1 MSQPI
6 PGVEHVS
13 SSPLASFFK
22 HPLNWLL
29 ACAPLAAG
37 LDAAGVPAPLV
48 FLSAGLALLP
58 LATLIVHSTE
68 QIAARTGPAIG
79 GLLNATFGNLPEL
92 IISVVA
98 LRAGLLDMVRASL
111 IGALLANTLLALGI
125 SFILGGKRH
134 HVQEFNPAAA
144 RTYGSIMLLAALSM
158 VGPASFHRF
167 LSDSTPRHAEALDI
181 GVAIVLLTIYA
192 LYLVFMLRTHPDFFT
207 VVKGAQEEHAPSWSK
222 TRAGVTLV
230 AASCGAAWMSEVLV
244 GAAEQ
249 TGHALGMSSGFIGII
264 LLAILGG
271 AAESGAAIAMGRKNK
286 MDLAVGI
293 AMGSSIQIALFV
305 TPILVL
311 ASRFIAPQP
320 LTLAFS
326 RVEVGAL
333 FFGVLIGI
341 TVAGDGRAN
350 WFKGV
355 QLVGFYLILAALF
368 YLLPES
374 VP

>member
-1 MSQPI
+1 
-6 PGVEHVS
+6 V
-13 SSPLASFFK
+13 ADFFK
-22 HPLNWLL
+22 QPLNWLL
-29 ACAPLAAG
+29 ACAPIAAG
-37 LDAAGVPAPLV
+37 LDRAEAPAPLV
-48 FLSAGLALLP
+48 FLLAGLALLP

-68 QIAARTGPAIG
+68 EIAARTGPAIG

-98 LRAGLLDMVRASL
+98 LRAGLLEMVRASL

-167 LSDSTPRHAEALDI
+167 LSDSVPRHAQALDI
-181 GVAIVLLTIYA
+181 GVAVVLLAIYA
-192 LYLVFMLRTHPDFFT
+192 LYLVFMLRTHPDFFS
-207 VVKGAQEEHAPSWSK
+207 VVKGGEEEHGSSWSM

-249 TGHALGMSSGFIGII
+249 TGHSLGMSSAFIGII

-305 TPILVL
+305 TPVLVL

-341 TVAGDGRAN
+341 TVASDGRAN

-355 QLVGFYLILAALF
+355 QLVGFYVILAALF
-368 YLLPES
+368 YLLPEAA
-374 VP
+374 P